1 VEHQTPEGAL
11 VTIAALAPR
20 RQKPTIAGGI
30 GKTLLLSF
38 LVCLGVVVA
47 YPLLWMAL
55 NGFKTNAEIFG
66 SPFSLP
72 SGLSWTNYVSAWNH
86 GVRSYVITS
95 FLVTVASG
103 VCTVLVSAW
112 TAFGLTRVSMPGRP
126 VVLGLVLGGLMLSPT
141 VALIPLVQMFQSLG
155 LYNSDWALVVLY
167 TAFRVPFTTFLIRAY
182 MIDLPTELD
191 EAATIDGASD
201 RQRFWRVILPLC
213 RPIIISCIILH
224 VLFAWNEYIFAMVFT
239 SGSPMTTL
247 PVGLTLLMGRN
258 GTNYA
263 EVFAAMTISALPIV
277 VIFFATQRY
286 FVRGLA
292 EGIGK

>member
-1 VEHQTPEGAL
+1 
-11 VTIAALAPR
+11 VTSLAAPR
-20 RQKPTIAGGI
+20 TGPRVSATRII

-38 LVCLGVVVA
+38 LVCLGIVVA

-55 NGFKTNAEIFG
+55 NGFKDNEQIF
-66 SPFSLP
+66 STPFSLP
-72 SGLSWTNYVSAWNH
+72 RHFSWANYVNAWNH
-86 GVRSYVITS
+86 GVRSYVTTS
-95 FLVTVASG
+95 LLVTVASG
-103 VCTVLVSAW
+103 ICTVLISAW
-112 TAFGLTRVSMPGRP
+112 TAFGLTRIRLPGRP
-126 VVLGLVLGGLMLSPT
+126 FILALVLGGLMLSPT
-141 VALIPLVQMFQSLG
+141 VALIPLVQMFQGLG
-155 LYNSDWALVVLY
+155 LYNSDWALIILY

-182 MIDLPTELD
+182 MIDLPSELD

-201 RQRFWRVILPLC
+201 SQRFWQVILPMC

-239 SGSPMTTL
+239 SGSETTTL
-247 PVGLTLLMGRN
+247 PVGLALLMARHS
-258 GTNYA
+258 TNYA

-277 VIFFATQRY
+277 VVFFATQRY